1 MQKLDVATNAGQDLM
16 PEAAGGQS
24 NDSEPDSYYG
34 ILRDVVVEL
43 HDGKPQA
50 ATASQVRLR
59 MGTVTNGSF
68 SPEKLGL
75 RSFREFLREA
85 EKRQLIA
92 LVDRPGDISVVPFET
107 EKLARKPRVRADLW
121 KAIVDWQPRDYAWD
135 LRKGAVVWRDRAQ
148 KTESGISQPNE
159 GTLSFPLAEHFI
171 LTPKLGESEQ
181 LELLRSF
188 IDNLELEGA
197 TKGLLLESLDGD
209 RPITNTVDRIKSLG
223 SNLARDW
230 TLVVREAVRDRAEA
244 WKAGD
249 IRLANVDV
257 YDRTLLGTAGSRETA
272 AGRHSPDVVG
282 LRAKIHEAI
291 DRMTE
296 EELRLLHLPAGVLFR
311 ET

>member
-1 MQKLDVATNAGQDLM
+1 
-16 PEAAGGQS
+16 
-24 NDSEPDSYYG
+24 
-34 ILRDVVVEL
+34 
-43 HDGKPQA
+43 
-50 ATASQVRLR
+50 
-59 MGTVTNGSF
+59 MGTVTNGGF

-107 EKLARKPRVRADLW
+107 EKRARKPRVRADLW

-135 LRKGAVVWRDRAQ
+135 LFRGTVVWRDRAE
-148 KTESGISQPNE
+148 KTESGISAENQRALPF
-159 GTLSFPLAEHFI
+159 SPAEHFI

-188 IDNLELEGA
+188 IENLELDGA
-197 TKGLLLESLDGD
+197 TKSLLLESLDGD

-230 TLVVREAVRDRAEA
+230 TLVVREAVRDTAEA

-257 YDRTLLGTAGSRETA
+257 YDHTPVGTGGSRETA
-272 AGRHSPDVVG
+272 ARSHNPDVIG